1 MLEAGDTLFVYTDGV
16 PEANNEAGEL
26 MGTDRMLAILNRIP
40 DASPRDVI
48 QNVKDGME
56 EYVRTAEQFDDTTM
70 LCIRMASR

>member
-1 MLEAGDTLFVYTDGV
+1 
-16 PEANNEAGEL
+16 